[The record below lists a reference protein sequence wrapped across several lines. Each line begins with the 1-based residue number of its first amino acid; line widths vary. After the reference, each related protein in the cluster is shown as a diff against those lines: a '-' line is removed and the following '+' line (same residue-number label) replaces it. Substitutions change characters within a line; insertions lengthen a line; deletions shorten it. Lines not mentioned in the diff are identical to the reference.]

1 MKSTLAQRVKQRR
14 LEYGLSVQEL
24 ARKAK
29 VSASYIYAIESGA
42 RGSHID
48 KITRIA
54 QALEVPLTAL
64 WPADA
69 GTPLGREE

>member
-1 MKSTLAQRVKQRR
+1 MKSTLAERVKEHR
-14 LEYGLSVQEL
+14 LSSGLSVQEL
-24 ARKAK
+24 ARQAK

-54 QALEVPLTAL
+54 QVFQVPVTEL
-64 WPADA
+64 WPAESSDHSQS
-69 GTPLGREE
+69 E

>member
-1 MKSTLAQRVKQRR
+1 MKSTLAERVKERR
-14 LEYGLSVQEL
+14 TQAGLSVQEL
-24 ARKAK
+24 ARRAK

-54 QALEVPLTAL
+54 QALGASVSDL
-64 WPADA
+64 WPAEDPA
-69 GTPLGREE
+69 SSCLEE